1 MVLNYLKHYNIML
14 NKPKK
19 PREHKRVGKTPENV
33 QFKNKLIKNINNSSS
48 YETIRGIVE
57 ADISDVSQPQM
68 EKNISKNISN
78 LTPHKK
84 NNINKKSNK

>member
-1 MVLNYLKHYNIML
+1 ML

-57 ADISDVSQPQM
+57 ADYIRCSTT
-68 EKNISKNISN
+68 SN
-78 LTPHKK
+78 GKK
-84 NNINKKSNK
+84 YFQKILVI

>member
-1 MVLNYLKHYNIML
+1 ML

-68 EKNISKNISN
+68 EKKYF
-78 LTPHKK
+78 KK
-84 NNINKKSNK
+84 Y

>member
-1 MVLNYLKHYNIML
+1 ML
-14 NKPKK
+14 NKPRK

-68 EKNISKNISN
+68 EKLFQKILVI
-78 LTPHKK
+78 
-84 NNINKKSNK
+84 